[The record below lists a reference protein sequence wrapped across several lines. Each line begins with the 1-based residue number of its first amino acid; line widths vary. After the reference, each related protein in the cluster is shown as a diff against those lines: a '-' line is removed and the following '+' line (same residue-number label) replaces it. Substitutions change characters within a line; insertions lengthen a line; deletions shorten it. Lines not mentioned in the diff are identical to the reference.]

1 MTVSIYLAVPLM
13 LVLGVVETAVLPHFP
28 ILGTTP
34 QLAFLVALAWGLL
47 YGIEE
52 GAVWAFFAGMFTD
65 LYSITPMGVSSLA
78 FIVGITAV
86 IAIRQALP
94 TSQVLLPLA
103 LAGIATVISFL
114 VDIVLL
120 RLFGTITNFQ
130 SLTVLPITI
139 LINILAILPIYWLL
153 YIIDRTTRPRRVQL

>member
-1 MTVSIYLAVPLM
+1 MSVSIYLAIPLM

-28 ILGTTP
+28 VLGTTP

-52 GAVWAFFAGMFTD
+52 GAVWAFFAGIFTD

-78 FIVGITAV
+78 FIVSITAV
-86 IAIRQALP
+86 IAIYRALP
-94 TSQVLLPLA
+94 TSRVLLPLA
-103 LAGIATVISFL
+103 LAGLATIISFL

-120 RLFGTITNFQ
+120 RLFGTITSFQ
-130 SLTVLPITI
+130 SLTVLPTTI

-153 YIIDRTTRPRRVQL
+153 YMIDRTTRPRRVQL